1 VDDLHIL
8 VIGALGQV
16 GSSLTPTL
24 RARYGGNNVVAASRR
39 SEPGPVFR
47 SQGPF
52 ELLDV
57 VDRDALRRVI
67 EKHRID
73 TIYHLAAIMSASG
86 EANPS
91 LAWEVNITGLRNV
104 LDLSR
109 ECGIRRV
116 FFPSSIAVF
125 GKTTPRDNTPQHTV
139 LEPTTMYG
147 VSKVAGENLCN
158 YYFNRWGLDIR
169 SVRYPGLIT
178 ARKFSGGGT
187 SDYAVEIFFGAQKAR
202 RYTCFVGPQTVMPMM
217 YMDDAVKATIAVMEA
232 PSAALSVRTSYNISA
247 LSFTAAELAAE
258 IKKFIPAFEC
268 YYVPDFRQA
277 IADSWPN
284 SIDDSMARQ
293 DWGWSPD
300 YGLNRLTKAML
311 EAIDT
316 SH

>member
-1 VDDLHIL
+1 
-8 VIGALGQV
+8 
-16 GSSLTPTL
+16 
-24 RARYGGNNVVAASRR
+24 
-39 SEPGPVFR
+39 
-47 SQGPF
+47 QGPF

-178 ARKFSGGGT
+178 ARKFSG
-187 SDYAVEIFFGAQKAR
+187 
-202 RYTCFVGPQTVMPMM
+202 
-217 YMDDAVKATIAVMEA
+217 
-232 PSAALSVRTSYNISA
+232 
-247 LSFTAAELAAE
+247 
-258 IKKFIPAFEC
+258 
-268 YYVPDFRQA
+268 
-277 IADSWPN
+277 
-284 SIDDSMARQ
+284 
-293 DWGWSPD
+293 
-300 YGLNRLTKAML
+300 
-311 EAIDT
+311 
-316 SH
+316 